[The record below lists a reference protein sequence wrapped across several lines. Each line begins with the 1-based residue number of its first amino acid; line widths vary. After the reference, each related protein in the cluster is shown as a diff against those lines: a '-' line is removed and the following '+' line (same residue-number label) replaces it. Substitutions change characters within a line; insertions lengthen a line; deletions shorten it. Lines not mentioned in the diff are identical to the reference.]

1 MHSLYRGN
9 YQFSTYIATAKAMQA
24 LAMCGEIPKMNP

>member
-9 YQFSTYIATAKAMQA
+9 YHFTTYIATAKAMQA
-24 LAMCGEIPKMNP
+24 LAMCDELPTP